1 MVGFFLK
8 KKKTR
13 RKIAGKA
20 MVTSTNEVQ
29 PNVEDKPQPTTN
41 VAHPGIVGK
50 ENVFSATSKN
60 CT

>member
-1 MVGFFLK
+1 
-8 KKKTR
+8 
-13 RKIAGKA
+13 